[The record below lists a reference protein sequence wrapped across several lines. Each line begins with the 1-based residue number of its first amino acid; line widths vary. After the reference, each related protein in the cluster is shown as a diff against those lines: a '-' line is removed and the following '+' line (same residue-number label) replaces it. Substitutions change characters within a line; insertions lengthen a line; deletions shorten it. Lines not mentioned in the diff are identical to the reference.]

1 MAIETTR
8 LDVLDHLK
16 TPEDR
21 FAYLEAAFEA
31 GDPSLVAHALGDVAR
46 SIGITAV
53 AKDLGVTR
61 EALYKSLS
69 EDGDPKLSTLLGV
82 ANKDLGIKLTV
93 EAVDKGN
100 NYAEARL
107 GA

>member
-8 LDVLDHLK
+8 FDVLDHLK
-16 TPEDR
+16 TPKDR
-21 FAYLEAAFEA
+21 FAYLDAAFEA

-82 ANKDLGIKLTV
+82 AKALGIKLTV

-100 NYAEARL
+100 NNAEARL

>member
-8 LDVLDHLK
+8 FDVLK

-31 GDPSLVAHALGDVAR
+31 GDPSLVAHALGDLAR

-53 AKDLGVTR
+53 AKDLT
-61 EALYKSLS
+61 
-69 EDGDPKLSTLLGV
+69 
-82 ANKDLGIKLTV
+82 
-93 EAVDKGN
+93 
-100 NYAEARL
+100 
-107 GA
+107 